1 MIIKRAYKLRISF
14 FILIL
19 INSAPLNAQII
30 SDTLPVPQFSSK
42 HGFYENSFDVI
53 VYAETP
59 NASIKYTLDGS
70 DPRHSPTAIVQ
81 SSPAAINIDPEG
93 TAGGRG
99 KTPGVTLRACILTQG
114 DTVSESVTQ
123 TYLFINK
130 IGELSP
136 DKQRP
141 GTSWPNQTTSGQWI
155 DYGMDPDVL
164 NDARYSN
171 LTDDAMLAVP
181 SISITTDLKNLFSP
195 DSGIYVNAFE
205 DGIEWERPAS
215 IELINPDSTEGFQI
229 NAGLRIRGGWSR
241 HPENP
246 KHAFRLFFRDAYG
259 KGKLKYPM
267 FGYEGVD
274 EFDKMDLRTSQN
286 YSWSYPGHQGEY
298 NTMNRDVF
306 SRDLQREMGQPYTRS
321 RYYHLYVNGYYW
333 GLFQSQE
340 RPEARFAASYFGGS
354 IEDYDVIKMDTDNY
368 TIEATDGN
376 LDAYQTLW
384 NMCVSGFQDNT
395 NYFRLEGLNSD
406 GTVNPAYNVLVDI
419 DNLIDY
425 MLVIFY
431 AGNFDSPTS
440 KFGNNKGPNNFYCI
454 YNRNG
459 TDGFKFFAHDAE
471 HSLRTTAGEGPGIG
485 LNENR
490 VNIGDLT
497 DGYKMTVSS
506 FSGFHPQWLHYKLT
520 QNAEYRM
527 RFADHVYKHFFNEG
541 CMTPG
546 KASALF
552 LSRANEIDTA
562 IIGESAR
569 WGDIYINPIGT
580 KDLWQWAIDDIMNNY
595 FPYRTNII
603 LNQLKTA
610 NLYPDIDPPE
620 FINNGQEINAGNLE
634 VEPGYFLKIQN
645 PNSTNGSILFTL
657 DSKDPRIIGGE
668 TSVSAQDGGDEIEF
682 RINST
687 TVIKA
692 RIKNGETWSALHEI
706 ILFTGEETSNLK
718 ITEIHYHPLDSI
730 AVGDTINDN
739 EYEFLELKNIGTAPI
754 NLSLAFFTDGITY
767 IFPEGTIIESNNFIV
782 LASNQ
787 QEFNSRYGFMPF
799 GDFSGQLNNGGETI
813 TLVTSTLDT
822 IFSVTYSD
830 QVPWPVLPDGNGNSL
845 VPTEINPAGNL
856 NDPAN
861 WRASYAIHGSPG
873 RDDLTT
879 SAENSQNE
887 IPESFALYQ
896 NYPNPFNPVTTI
908 RFNLP
913 QHERVILKVYDLLG
927 REVSV
932 LIDEEKTAGKYKFT
946 FNANYLSSGVYFY
959 RIQAGIFINTK
970 KFILLK

>member
-1 MIIKRAYKLRISF
+1 
-14 FILIL
+14 
-19 INSAPLNAQII
+19 N
-30 SDTLPVPQFSSK
+30 TLPVPQFSVK
-42 HGFYENSFDVI
+42 HGFYENSFNLN
-53 VYAETP
+53 VYTETT

-70 DPRHSPTAIVQ
+70 DPRYSASVIIQ
-81 SSPAAINIDPEG
+81 SSPAVINIDPES
-93 TAGGRG
+93 TTGGRG
-99 KTPGVTLRACILTQG
+99 KTPGVTLRACTLVG

-123 TYLFINK
+123 TYLFISK

-136 DKQRP
+136 DKQKP
-141 GTSWPNQTTSGQWI
+141 GTGWPDQTTSGQWI
-155 DYGMDPDVL
+155 DYGMDPNIL
-164 NDARYSN
+164 NDSRYAS
-171 LTDDAMLAVP
+171 LIDDAMLAIP

-195 DSGIYVNAFE
+195 DSGIYVNAMQ
-205 DGIEWERPAS
+205 DGMEWERPAS
-215 IELINPDSTEGFQI
+215 IELIFPDSTEGFQI

-246 KHAFRLFFRDAYG
+246 KHAFRLFFRQEYG
-259 KGKLKYPM
+259 KGKLEYPM
-267 FGYEGVD
+267 FGNEGVD

-321 RYYHLYVNGYYW
+321 RYYHLYINGYYW
-333 GLFQSQE
+333 GIFQSQE

-354 IEDYDVIKMDTDNY
+354 VEDYDVIKMDTDNY

-376 LDAYQTLW
+376 LTAYQTLW
-384 NMCVSGFQDNT
+384 NMCVSGFQNNT
-395 NYFRLEGLNSD
+395 NYFRLLGLNTD
-406 GTVNPAYNVLVDI
+406 GTVNPSYNVLLDV

-459 TDGFKFFAHDAE
+459 KEGFKFFAHDAE
-471 HSLRTTAGEGPGIG
+471 HTLRTTAGEGPGIG

-490 VNIGDLT
+490 VNIGDLN

-520 QNAEYRM
+520 QNAEYRI

-546 KASALF
+546 KVSALF
-552 LSRANEIDTA
+552 LSRANEIDSA

-569 WGDIYINPIGT
+569 WGDEYLNPPGT
-580 KDLWQWAIDDIMNNY
+580 QDLWQWAVDDIVNNY
-595 FPYRTNII
+595 FPYRTNIV
-603 LNQLKTA
+603 LNQLKDA
-610 NLYPDIDPPE
+610 GLYPNIDPPE
-620 FINNGQEINAGNLE
+620 FINNDAKISAGSLE
-634 VEPGYFLKIQN
+634 VEPDYVLKIQN

-657 DSKDPRIIGGE
+657 DSKDPRLIGGE
-668 TSVSAQDGGDEIEF
+668 TSGSAQDGGDEIELP
-682 RINST
+682 INST

-692 RIKNGETWSALHEI
+692 RVKNGTTWSALHEI
-706 ILFTGEETSNLK
+706 ILFTSEETSNLK

-739 EYEFLELKNIGTAPI
+739 EYEFLELKNTGSAPI
-754 NLSLAFFTDGITY
+754 NLSLANFIDGITY
-767 IFPEGTIIESNNFIV
+767 TFPEGTIIEPGNFIV

-787 QEFNSRYGFMPF
+787 VEFNSRYGFIPF
-799 GDFSGQLNNGGETI
+799 GDYSGQLNNSGETI
-813 TLVTSTLDT
+813 TLVTSTRDT

-830 QVPWPVLPDGNGNSL
+830 QAPWPALPDGNGNSL
-845 VPTEINPAGNL
+845 VPTEINPTGDL
-856 NDPAN
+856 HDPAN
-861 WRASYAIHGSPG
+861 WRASYAVHGSPG
-873 RDDLTT
+873 RDDLLT
-879 SAENSQNE
+879 SAENLHQE
-887 IPESFALYQ
+887 IPERIELYQ
-896 NYPNPFNPVTTI
+896 NYPNPFNPSTEI
-908 RFNLP
+908 SYA
-913 QHERVILKVYDLLG
+913 LKNSGKIHLSVFDLLG

-932 LIDEEKTAGKYKFT
+932 LVNEFQKSGKHKILFSE
-946 FNANYLSSGVYFY
+946 ASLSSGIYFY
-959 RIQAGIFINTK
+959 RLRTPDGIITK
-970 KFILLK
+970 KMLLLK

>member
-1 MIIKRAYKLRISF
+1 MIIKKASKFSINF
-14 FILIL
+14 VILIL
-19 INSAPLNAQII
+19 IYSAVLKAQT

-70 DPRHSPTAIVQ
+70 DPRHSATAIVQ
-81 SSPAAINIDPEG
+81 SSPAAINIDPES

-99 KTPGVTLRACILTQG
+99 KTPGVTLRACTLLSD

-123 TYLFINK
+123 TFLFINK

-136 DKQRP
+136 DKQKP
-141 GTSWPNQTTSGQWI
+141 GTGWPDQTTSGQYI

-164 NDARYSN
+164 NDSRYAN
-171 LTDDAMLAVP
+171 LIDNALLAVP
-181 SISITTDLKNLFSP
+181 SISITTDLKNLFNP

-205 DGIEWERPAS
+205 DGMEWERAAS
-215 IELINPDSTEGFQI
+215 IELLNPDSTEGFQI

-241 HPENP
+241 HPDNP
-246 KHAFRLFFRDAYG
+246 KHAFRLFFRDTYG

-267 FGYEGVD
+267 FGNEGVD

-298 NTMNRDVF
+298 NIMNRDVF
-306 SRDLQREMGQPYTRS
+306 SRDLQREMGKPYTRS
-321 RYYHLYVNGYYW
+321 RYYHLYINGYYW
-333 GLFQSQE
+333 GLFQTQE

-354 IEDYDVIKMDTDNY
+354 VEDYDVIKMDTDNY

-376 LDAYQTLW
+376 LNAYQTLW
-384 NMCVSGFQDNT
+384 NMCVSGFQNNA
-395 NYFRLEGLNSD
+395 NYFRLLGLNSD
-406 GTVNPAYNVLVDI
+406 GTVNPSYDVLVDI
-419 DNLIDY
+419 ENLIDY
-425 MLVIFY
+425 MLVIFF

-440 KFGNNKGPNNFYCI
+440 KFGSNKGPNNFYCI

-459 TDGFKFFAHDAE
+459 KDGFKFFAHDAE

-490 VNIGDLT
+490 VNIGDLN
-497 DGYKMTVSS
+497 DGYKMIVSN

-520 QNAEYRM
+520 QNTEYQM
-527 RFADHVYKHFFNEG
+527 RFADHVYKLFFNEG

-569 WGDIYINPIGT
+569 WGDMYINPIGT
-580 KDLWQWAIDDIMNNY
+580 KDLWQWAINDIVDNY
-595 FPYRTNII
+595 FPYRTNIV

-610 NLYPDIDPPE
+610 NLYPNIDPPE
-620 FINNGQEINAGNLE
+620 FINNGQELNSRNLE
-634 VEPGYFLKIQN
+634 VEPGYILKIQN
-645 PNSTNGSILFTL
+645 PNSTNGSILYTL
-657 DSKDPRIIGGE
+657 DSNDPRIIGGG
-668 TSVSAQDGGDEIEF
+668 TSGSAQDGGDEIEIP
-682 RINST
+682 INST
-687 TVIKA
+687 TVVKA
-692 RIKNGETWSALHEI
+692 RIKNGAAWSALHEI

-730 AVGDTINDN
+730 AVGDTINDD
-739 EYEFLELKNIGTAPI
+739 EYEFLELKNIGATPI

-767 IFPEGTIIESNNFIV
+767 IFPEGTTIESNNFIV

-787 QEFNSRYGFMPF
+787 QEFNNRYGFMPF

-813 TLVTSTLDT
+813 TLVTAAGDT
-822 IFSVTYSD
+822 IFSITYSD
-830 QVPWPVLPDGNGNSL
+830 QAPWPALPDGNGNSL

-856 NDPAN
+856 NDPAS
-861 WRASYAIHGSPG
+861 WRPSYAIHGSPG
-873 RDDLTT
+873 RDDLLT
-879 SAENSQNE
+879 SAENPRKE
-887 IPESFALYQ
+887 IPESFELFQ
-896 NYPNPFNPVTTI
+896 NYPNPFNPFTEI
-908 RFNLP
+908 SYALRNP
-913 QHERVILKVYDLLG
+913 GRVYLSVFDLLG
-927 REVSV
+927 REVTV
-932 LIDEEKTAGKYKFT
+932 LVNTLQKSGKHKVLFSG
-946 FNANYLSSGVYFY
+946 ANLSSGIYFY
-959 RIQAGIFINTK
+959 RLRTTDRMITK
-970 KFILLK
+970 KMILMK

>member
-1 MIIKRAYKLRISF
+1 MIIKKTSELKIYF

-19 INSAPLNAQII
+19 INSAANAQVT
-30 SDTLPVPQFSSK
+30 SNTLPVPQFSVK
-42 HGFYENSFDVI
+42 HGFYENSFNLN
-53 VYAETP
+53 VYTETT

-70 DPRHSPTAIVQ
+70 DPRYSASVIIQ
-81 SSPAAINIDPEG
+81 SSPAVINIDPES
-93 TAGGRG
+93 TTGGRG
-99 KTPGVTLRACILTQG
+99 KTPGVTLRACTLVG

-123 TYLFINK
+123 TYLFISK

-136 DKQRP
+136 DKQKP
-141 GTSWPNQTTSGQWI
+141 GTGWPDQTTSGQWI
-155 DYGMDPDVL
+155 DYGMDPNIL
-164 NDARYSN
+164 NDSRYAS
-171 LTDDAMLAVP
+171 LIDDAMLAIP

-195 DSGIYVNAFE
+195 DSGIYVNAMQ
-205 DGIEWERPAS
+205 DGMEWERPAS
-215 IELINPDSTEGFQI
+215 IELIFPDSTEGFQI

-246 KHAFRLFFRDAYG
+246 KHAFRLFFRQEYG
-259 KGKLKYPM
+259 KGKLEYPM
-267 FGYEGVD
+267 FGNEGVD

-321 RYYHLYVNGYYW
+321 RYYHLYINGYYW
-333 GLFQSQE
+333 GIFQSQE

-354 IEDYDVIKMDTDNY
+354 VEDYDVIKMDTDNY

-376 LDAYQTLW
+376 LTAYQTLW
-384 NMCVSGFQDNT
+384 NMCVSGFQNNT
-395 NYFRLEGLNSD
+395 NYFRLLGLNTD
-406 GTVNPAYNVLVDI
+406 GTVNPSYNVLLDV

-459 TDGFKFFAHDAE
+459 KEGFKFFAHDAE
-471 HSLRTTAGEGPGIG
+471 HTLRTTAGEGPGIG

-490 VNIGDLT
+490 VNIGDLN

-520 QNAEYRM
+520 QNAEYRI

-546 KASALF
+546 KVSALF
-552 LSRANEIDTA
+552 LSRANEIDSA

-569 WGDIYINPIGT
+569 WGDEYLNPPGT
-580 KDLWQWAIDDIMNNY
+580 QDLWQWAVDDIVNNY
-595 FPYRTNII
+595 FPYRTNIV
-603 LNQLKTA
+603 LNQLKDA
-610 NLYPDIDPPE
+610 GLYPNIDPPE
-620 FINNGQEINAGNLE
+620 FINNDAKISAGSLE
-634 VEPGYFLKIQN
+634 VEPDYVLKIQN

-657 DSKDPRIIGGE
+657 DSKDPRLIGGE
-668 TSVSAQDGGDEIEF
+668 TSGSAQDGGDEIELP
-682 RINST
+682 INST

-692 RIKNGETWSALHEI
+692 RVKNGTTWSALHEI
-706 ILFTGEETSNLK
+706 ILFTSEETSNLK

-739 EYEFLELKNIGTAPI
+739 EYEFLELKNTGSAPI
-754 NLSLAFFTDGITY
+754 NLSLANFIDGITY
-767 IFPEGTIIESNNFIV
+767 TFPEGTIIEPGNFIV

-787 QEFNSRYGFMPF
+787 VEFNSRYGFIPF
-799 GDFSGQLNNGGETI
+799 GDYSGQLNNSGETI
-813 TLVTSTLDT
+813 TLVTSTRDT

-830 QVPWPVLPDGNGNSL
+830 QAPWPALPDGNGNSL
-845 VPTEINPAGNL
+845 VPTEINPTGDL
-856 NDPAN
+856 HDPAN
-861 WRASYAIHGSPG
+861 WRASYAVHGSPG
-873 RDDLTT
+873 RDDLLT
-879 SAENSQNE
+879 SAENLHQE
-887 IPESFALYQ
+887 IPERIELYQ
-896 NYPNPFNPVTTI
+896 NYPNPFNPSTEI
-908 RFNLP
+908 SYA
-913 QHERVILKVYDLLG
+913 LKNSGKIHLSVFDLLG

-932 LIDEEKTAGKYKFT
+932 LVNEFQKSGKHKILFSE
-946 FNANYLSSGVYFY
+946 ASLSSGIYFY
-959 RIQAGIFINTK
+959 RLRTPDGIITK
-970 KFILLK
+970 KMLLLK